1 MRSNDAFLILLFSL
15 LTTLSETD
23 TSMGKHIGVRDSRVD
38 ELLIS
43 SMWNGSSPPQ
53 GCICITNETAVTGL
67 NSKLELILSL
77 RHVFWRFF
85 MHIKTYFHHFSR
97 SWEGSC
103 IYSAPS
109 QDPSVVQR
117 EASRMREVIFFGAFG
132 KESEESHLTAL
143 WRYKAMCLWC
153 LS

>member
-1 MRSNDAFLILLFSL
+1 MRSNNAFSILLCSL
-15 LTTLSETD
+15 LTTLSESD
-23 TSMGKHIGVRDSRVD
+23 TSMGKHIGVRDLLVD

-43 SMWNGSSPPQ
+43 SMWNGSSPPP
-53 GCICITNETAVTGL
+53 GPICITDKTAVTGL

-77 RHVFWRFF
+77 RQVFWRFF
-85 MHIKTYFHHFSR
+85 SHIKTYFHHFSR
-97 SWEGSC
+97 SWDGSC

-109 QDPSVVQR
+109 QDPSVAQR

-132 KESEESHLTAL
+132 QGSEESHLIAL
-143 WRYKAMCLWC
+143 WQYKAMCLWC